1 MKLLSKKDL
10 NKIRK
15 NNQAS
20 DEEWKVVKSYLS
32 TGKVASKE
40 EALICY
46 QNILNNKKW
55 YQKDL
60 SIALYDANND
70 IACGEAVIIISGMV
84 VGIVLIILTI
94 ASFYFANVFP
104 PLFCI
109 PLISFIGTPSLIKV
123 TKKAWNFIV
132 KSKIRRVVSN
142 LESNLAKNLENN
154 LTAEKSENQK
164 TQEKTSTMDKE
175 RKWDSYYVEINKT
188 IKKIIT
194 LKYPGYENDYN
205 NLNQMALQYLS
216 NEYVWSELSLP
227 TKQRLIQE
235 IELYNAKVE
244 LEEEKLSVLA
254 DSRLQYQTLVGN
266 VVEEENQASL
276 KRRLEKK

>member
-1 MKLLSKKDL
+1 MKLLSKKEL

-20 DEEWKVVKSYLS
+20 DEEWKVVKRYLS
-32 TGKVASKE
+32 TGKVTSKE

-60 SIALYDANND
+60 NIALYDANSD
-70 IACGEAVIIISGMV
+70 IAYGDVIIISGMV
-84 VGIVLIILTI
+84 VGIILIILTI

-109 PLISFIGTPSLIKV
+109 PLISFIWTPSIIKA
-123 TKKAWNFIV
+123 TKKSWNFIV

-164 TQEKTSTMDKE
+164 TQGKTNTMDKE
-175 RKWDSYYVEINKT
+175 RKWDSYYVEINK
-188 IKKIIT
+188 K
-194 LKYPGYENDYN
+194 N
-205 NLNQMALQYLS
+205 NYS
-216 NEYVWSELSLP
+216 
-227 TKQRLIQE
+227 
-235 IELYNAKVE
+235 
-244 LEEEKLSVLA
+244 
-254 DSRLQYQTLVGN
+254 
-266 VVEEENQASL
+266 
-276 KRRLEKK
+276 